1 VSLQN
6 TECLFRC
13 DTAQKLYRESWE
25 SKTVKIKVSHI
36 TKPTMIEAKRK
47 MTSQG
52 KPTTMRVSDKGLIFL
67 IYKEVFQINKK
78 KTNSQ

>member
-1 VSLQN
+1 MS
-6 TECLFRC
+6 
-13 DTAQKLYRESWE
+13 
-25 SKTVKIKVSHI
+25 
-36 TKPTMIEAKRK
+36 EAERK

-52 KPTTMRVSDKGLIFL
+52 KPTTTCVSDKGLIFL